1 MTQLIT
7 PPIDNTEKLV
17 EQVLLATV
25 QLNSRIK
32 FLVPAGESRLVIARI
47 RTMMSR
53 RRNKLRQH
61 EKRVKYFRL
70 NSTVHRET
78 HDGQRFDCIVMWREV
93 TKNQEFR
100 QIITEV
106 EANG

>member
-1 MTQLIT
+1 MTQLID
-7 PPIDNTEKLV
+7 PPLDDTTKLV
-17 EQVLLATV
+17 EAVLLATV
-25 QLNSRIK
+25 NLNERVK
-32 FLVPAGESRLVIARI
+32 FLVPAGRSRLVIARI

-78 HDGQRFDCIVMWREV
+78 HQGVSASI
-93 TKNQEFR
+93 
-100 QIITEV
+100 
-106 EANG
+106 AL